1 MVTSVIQRVVHL
13 GRRNAIQV
21 IGGEG
26 EEEMSCRQGRGEAR
40 GEWRLLAG
48 ELLSDDRRYD
58 ATSSMSI
65 AHLQPNLPVS
75 KLYDSVQRM

>member
-1 MVTSVIQRVVHL
+1 MPA
-13 GRRNAIQV
+13 GEG
-21 IGGEG
+21 GGE
-26 EEEMSCRQGRGEAR
+26 